1 MASASGPLV
10 RLCRSLTP
18 AVFATLRRQGYA
30 VVDGAVGAHW
40 RAALRIDI
48 DQLNA
53 TGRLHLNSTHLVAGG
68 CTKYLEKSNVWEAEG
83 ADPAVLADCS
93 ALAATARHRCA
104 EAFQSRYTVRK
115 SESASTEGS
124 ASVSGDG
131 GHVMPPSTPP
141 GARPGPPARPGRP
154 IRPHGPRALLF
165 PAFLSGH
172 PCHQAPFS
180 RRPRCLSAP
189 PVSSSIRLSP
199 HAMRIT
205 PSAGILKI
213 WQRKQRDSRA

>member
-1 MASASGPLV
+1 MRFDPRHPPTPRPPLLQGPSSRPAAV
-10 RLCRSLTP
+10 PPPRLLAFLT
-18 AVFATLRRQGYA
+18 
-30 VVDGAVGAHW
+30 W
-40 RAALRIDI
+40 
-48 DQLNA
+48 
-53 TGRLHLNSTHLVAGG
+53 
-68 CTKYLEKSNVWEAEG
+68 
-83 ADPAVLADCS
+83 
-93 ALAATARHRCA
+93 LAAVPPARPGVRAC
-104 EAFQSRYTVRK
+104 SR
-115 SESASTEGS
+115 
-124 ASVSGDG
+124 
-131 GHVMPPSTPP
+131 PPPLARGCMLPSLGLRLSLHPARLGPPPWPAAVPHGRPRYPRLP